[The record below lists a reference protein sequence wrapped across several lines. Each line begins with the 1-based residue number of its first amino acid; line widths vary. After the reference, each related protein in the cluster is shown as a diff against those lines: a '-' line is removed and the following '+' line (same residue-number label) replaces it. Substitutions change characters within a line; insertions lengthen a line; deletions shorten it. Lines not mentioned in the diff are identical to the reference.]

1 MLWKWLRIEYSIDI
15 YCLDKCTV
23 CKDIIYLSLSRSFCL
38 QVSGRGRKLLF
49 FLSPASP
56 AKLTPHT
63 RLDTTAQRDMGHCFK
78 HLVCTGEENDGRNV
92 RRCDGD
98 HEEEEEDG
106 AGDVDEEDD
115 PGPGG
120 QPHLYISVDIYSD
133 VSRYIL

>member
-1 MLWKWLRIEYSIDI
+1 M
-15 YCLDKCTV
+15 
-23 CKDIIYLSLSRSFCL
+23 SLSRSFCL

-78 HLVCTGEENDGRNV
+78 HLASTGEENDGRNV
-92 RRCDGD
+92 WRCDGD
-98 HEEEEEDG
+98 HEKEEEEG

-115 PGPGG
+115 PGSGG
-120 QPHLYISVDIYSD
+120 QSHLYISVDFYSD
-133 VSRYIL
+133 VSRYLL

>member
-1 MLWKWLRIEYSIDI
+1 M
-15 YCLDKCTV
+15 

-56 AKLTPHT
+56 AKLTPTT
-63 RLDTTAQRDMGHCFK
+63 RLDTTAQRDMGQCFK

-92 RRCDGD
+92 RRCDGYHD
-98 HEEEEEDG
+98 EEEEEG

-115 PGPGG
+115 PGSGG
-120 QPHLYISVDIYSD
+120 QPHLYISVDIYSV
-133 VSRYIL
+133 VSRYLLCCMI